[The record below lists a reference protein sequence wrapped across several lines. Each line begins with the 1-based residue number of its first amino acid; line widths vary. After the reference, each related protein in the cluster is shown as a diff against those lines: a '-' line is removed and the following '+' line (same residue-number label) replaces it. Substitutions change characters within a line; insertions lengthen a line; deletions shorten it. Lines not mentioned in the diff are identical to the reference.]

1 MKNAQ
6 RVRRGVAAWIAIFA
20 MLCQALVPTFAQAR
34 ADRSPSALVLQLCS
48 ASGEQ
53 QVVLDDGASKPAP
66 AKSFQ
71 TAHCPYCTGTPHF
84 ALPPVDLPAAIPAR
98 FVNRIYAPLVA
109 TPVVKS
115 RKLAAAPP
123 RGPPTLC

>member
-6 RVRRGVAAWIAIFA
+6 CVRRGVAAWIAIFA
-20 MLCQALVPTFAQAR
+20 ILCQAFMPTFAQAR

-48 ASGEQ
+48 ASGARQ
-53 QVVLDDGASKPAP
+53 IGLDDGASKPSP

-71 TAHCPYCTGTPHF
+71 AAHCPYCTGTPHF
-84 ALPPVDLPAAIPAR
+84 ALPPVDVPASIPAR

-109 TPVVKS
+109 APFVKS
-115 RKLAAAPP
+115 HKLAAAPP
-123 RGPPTLC
+123 RGPPVLS